1 MVKYL
6 TVEEDADDELSLV
19 DHSTCCILIGCHPV
33 ITSVGEMPFE
43 LSEHLRLFS
52 NDWTVLHECICH

>member
-6 TVEEDADDELSLV
+6 SVEEDADDELSLV

-43 LSEHLRLFS
+43 LS
-52 NDWTVLHECICH
+52 I